1 MKIFKNGLLTGLVL
15 QLAIGPV
22 FFFIINLTLQRTILD
37 GLVAAL
43 GAMLADYVY
52 ILLAIFGIAKF
63 LEIEKVKKVFGIIS
77 SIVLTIFGIY
87 IVKNALM
94 VNTSVDIYTNSASLF
109 SSFIYTFFLTL
120 SSPLTIF
127 LWTSLFATKAIE
139 YNYSKNELFI
149 FGFSTGLAT
158 FFFIGTAVIIFS
170 LLKHSVPTVL
180 IQVLN
185 ITVGILLVGYGAV
198 RIIKVLKDR

>member
-22 FFFIINLTLQRTILD
+22 FFYIINLTLQESTLN
-37 GLVAAL
+37 GLTATL

-52 ILLAIFGIAKF
+52 IVLAIFGIGKL
-63 LEIEKVKKVFGIIS
+63 LEKEKVKKVFGIIS
-77 SIVLTIFGIY
+77 SIVLIIFGIFV
-87 IVKNALM
+87 IKNILM
-94 VNTSVDIYTNSASLF
+94 INTSTNIDTNSVSLF

-127 LWTSLFATKAIE
+127 LWTSLFTAKAIE
-139 YNYSKNELFI
+139 YNYSKNELLI

-158 FFFIGTAVIIFS
+158 FVFIGTAVIIFS
-170 LLKHSVPTVL
+170 LIKQAIPVAL
-180 IQVLN
+180 IQTLN
-185 ITVGILLVGYGAV
+185 IIVGCLLIGYGGI
-198 RIIKVLKDR
+198 RLIKVLRGK

>member
-22 FFFIINLTLQRTILD
+22 FFYIINLTLQENTLN
-37 GLVAAL
+37 GLTATL

-52 ILLAIFGIAKF
+52 IVLAIFGIGKL
-63 LEIEKVKKVFGIIS
+63 LEKEKVKKVFGIIS
-77 SIVLTIFGIY
+77 SIVLIIFGIFV
-87 IVKNALM
+87 IKNILM
-94 VNTSVDIYTNSASLF
+94 INTSTNIDTNSVSLF

-127 LWTSLFATKAIE
+127 LWTSLFTAKAIE
-139 YNYSKNELFI
+139 YNYSKNELLI

-158 FFFIGTAVIIFS
+158 FVFIGTAVIIFS
-170 LLKHSVPTVL
+170 LIKQAIPVAL
-180 IQVLN
+180 IQTLN
-185 ITVGILLVGYGAV
+185 IIVGCLLIGYGGI
-198 RIIKVLKDR
+198 RLIKVLRGK